1 MEWLFVGAFG
11 LFWIGGIALWI
22 FALVD
27 CIRVQDDSMYRS
39 GTKLIWIIVIV
50 LTQVIGAIITSS
62 SVGRSSARDR
72 PPPACHHLRHR
83 PRSDHGPRSGPMR
96 MLG

>member
-1 MEWLFVGAFG
+1 MEWMLVGAFG

-39 GTKLIWIIVIV
+39 GTKLIWII
-50 LTQVIGAIITSS
+50 
-62 SVGRSSARDR
+62 DR
-72 PPPACHHLRHR
+72 PNPGDRRDHLPRHR
-83 PRSDHGPRSGPMR
+83 SAGARHETARRRHATTSATAHDLTTVLGPDRCGC
-96 MLG
+96 

>member
-22 FALVD
+22 FALID

-50 LTQVIGAIITSS
+50 LTQVIGAIIYL
-62 SVGRSSARDR
+62 VIGRPELGTR
-72 PPPACHHLRHR
+72 PPAAGMPL
-83 PRSDHGPRSGPMR
+83 PPPPPTI
-96 MLG
+96 

>member
-11 LFWIGGIALWI
+11 LLWIGGIALWI

-50 LTQVIGAIITSS
+50 LTQVIGAIIYL
-62 SVGRSSARDR
+62 VIGRPEPGAR
-72 PPPACHHLRHR
+72 PPAVGMP
-83 PRSDHGPRSGPMR
+83 PPPPPPPTI
-96 MLG
+96 

>member
-11 LFWIGGIALWI
+11 LLWIGGIALWI

-50 LTQVIGAIITSS
+50 LTQVIGAIIYL
-62 SVGRSSARDR
+62 VLGRPEPGAR
-72 PPPACHHLRHR
+72 PPAVGMPL
-83 PRSDHGPRSGPMR
+83 PPPPPPTI
-96 MLG
+96 

>member
-1 MEWLFVGAFG
+1 MEWLFLGAFG
-11 LFWIGGIALWI
+11 LLWIGGIALWI

-50 LTQVIGAIITSS
+50 LTQVIGAVIYLVI
-62 SVGRSSARDR
+62 GRPEPGAR
-72 PPPACHHLRHR
+72 PPAVGMP
-83 PRSDHGPRSGPMR
+83 PPPPPPPTI
-96 MLG
+96 

>member
-11 LFWIGGIALWI
+11 LLWIGGIALWI

-50 LTQVIGAIITSS
+50 LTQVIGAVIYLVI
-62 SVGRSSARDR
+62 GRPEPGAR
-72 PPPACHHLRHR
+72 PPAVGMP
-83 PRSDHGPRSGPMR
+83 PPPPPPPTI
-96 MLG
+96 

>member
-11 LFWIGGIALWI
+11 LLWIGGIALWI

-50 LTQVIGAIITSS
+50 LTQVIGAIIYLVIGRPEPGAKPAA
-62 SVGRSSARDR
+62 VGM
-72 PPPACHHLRHR
+72 PPP
-83 PRSDHGPRSGPMR
+83 PPPPTI
-96 MLG
+96 